1 MDQILQKLEYA
12 FPGAD
17 IELKNTSSM
26 HVGHNAKGM
35 HLKTII
41 SYRGFKGKSL
51 IEQHRMVQKALE
63 HLGLCSNKP
72 FRSHITTFRIKKIC
86 K

>member
-1 MDQILQKLEYA
+1 MDQIIQKLKQA

-35 HLKTII
+35 HLKTKI
-41 SYRGFKGKSL
+41 SYSGFKGKSL

-63 HLGLCSNKP
+63 AELGNEIHALS
-72 FRSHITTFRIKKIC
+72 IKTIIK
-86 K
+86 

>member
-1 MDQILQKLEYA
+1 MDQILQKLKQA
-12 FPGAD
+12 FPGAN

-41 SYRGFKGKSL
+41 SYKGFKGKSL

-63 HLGLCSNKP
+63 AELGNEIHALSIK
-72 FRSHITTFRIKKIC
+72 TTIK
-86 K
+86 

>member
-1 MDQILQKLEYA
+1 MDQILQKLKQA
-12 FPGAD
+12 FPGAN

-35 HLKTII
+35 HLKTKI
-41 SYRGFKGKSL
+41 SYSGFKGKSL

-63 HLGLCSNKP
+63 TELGNEIHALSIK
-72 FRSHITTFRIKKIC
+72 TTIK
-86 K
+86 

>member
-1 MDQILQKLEYA
+1 MDQILQKLKQA
-12 FPGAD
+12 FPGAN
-17 IELKNTSSM
+17 IKLKNTSSM

-51 IEQHRMVQKALE
+51 IEQHKMVQKALGAE
-63 HLGLCSNKP
+63 LGKEIHALS
-72 FRSHITTFRIKKIC
+72 IKTIIK
-86 K
+86 

>member
-1 MDQILQKLEYA
+1 MDQILRKLKQA

-35 HLKTII
+35 HLKTTICY
-41 SYRGFKGKSL
+41 SGFKGKNL
-51 IEQHRMVQKALE
+51 IEQHQMVQKALE
-63 HLGLCSNKP
+63 SELGNEIHALS
-72 FRSHITTFRIKKIC
+72 IKTIIM
-86 K
+86 

>member
-1 MDQILQKLEYA
+1 MDQIIQKLKQA

-41 SYRGFKGKSL
+41 NYRGFKGKSL

-63 HLGLCSNKP
+63 AELGNEIHALS
-72 FRSHITTFRIKKIC
+72 IKTIIK
-86 K
+86 

>member
-1 MDQILQKLEYA
+1 MDQILQKLKQA
-12 FPGAD
+12 FPGAN

-51 IEQHRMVQKALE
+51 IEQHKMVQKALE
-63 HLGLCSNKP
+63 AELGNEIHALSIK
-72 FRSHITTFRIKKIC
+72 TTIKQKGE
-86 K
+86 